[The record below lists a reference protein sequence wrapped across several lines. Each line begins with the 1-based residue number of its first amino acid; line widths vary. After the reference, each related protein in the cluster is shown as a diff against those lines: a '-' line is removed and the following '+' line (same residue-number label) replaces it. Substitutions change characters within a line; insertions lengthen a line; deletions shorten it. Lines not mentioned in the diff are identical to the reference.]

1 MGLVQ
6 LIVSFDDKYFET
18 NENIH
23 KYIKIY
29 KCIADE
35 K

>member
-1 MGLVQ
+1 MGLIQ

-29 KCIADE
+29 SK
-35 K
+35 